1 MLLEAIL
8 SSQNTTTRDSR
19 QKPTKIDSNA
29 ESTASVRCRND
40 NGGKWYGFIFDSYLC
55 HGRLIYFFTNTARRY
70 LMDIVA
76 DKIGGYIIVHT
87 FTVAQLLRHR
97 ENRDLHHRI
106 CCVTVTAGESGRG

>member
-55 HGRLIYFFTNTARRY
+55 HGRLIHFFY
-70 LMDIVA
+70 EHSPEVL
-76 DKIGGYIIVHT
+76 GGY
-87 FTVAQLLRHR
+87 
-97 ENRDLHHRI
+97 
-106 CCVTVTAGESGRG
+106 CC